1 MLPSGPL
8 REGTGAYFT
17 GGDIP
22 GIPAGGDGWNEG
34 GREKEGGGEGLWSLR
49 DWAVGTS
56 LPSGP
61 HFICSLIDI

>member
-1 MLPSGPL
+1 MLHSGPL

-34 GREKEGGGEGLWSLR
+34 GREKEGGG
-49 DWAVGTS
+49 
-56 LPSGP
+56 
-61 HFICSLIDI
+61 